1 VNPLVVHSLQAY
13 YSYFM
18 DAGRIET
25 SYNINSEHCLPTVD
39 YGEDCTVLS
48 SPFLGNC
55 QYDGAG
61 AALRTMYGTLQ
72 PRTVA
77 DASRLY
83 RFDQKPYIG
92 QKYSSIGD
100 VGFIYVPKACE
111 DGVSIVQP
119 LIFLFFCTLCCFDCR
134 RCLSTTISTSPFY
147 LLASQTNHLIST
159 HPLYF
164 LPQAECALHISFH
177 GCHMGVTELGDTY
190 AQHAGFNEWAE
201 SNKIVVLYPTVE
213 PSDMMPYNPNG

>member
-1 VNPLVVHSLQAY
+1 MAGTLGGPDVDTLVGLTYSDAKLNFIDDPSNLKNDKVFVYAGKDLCFLSFIFSYVVNFRLVSCDAGLSDTVVNPLVVHSLQAY

-48 SPFLGNC
+48 SPYLGNC

-61 AALRTMYGTLQ
+61 AALRTMYGALQ

-83 RFDQKPYIG
+83 RFDQKPYVG
-92 QKYSSIGD
+92 QRYSSIGD

-111 DGVSIVQP
+111 DGVGIV
-119 LIFLFFCTLCCFDCR
+119 
-134 RCLSTTISTSPFY
+134 
-147 LLASQTNHLIST
+147 
-159 HPLYF
+159 
-164 LPQAECALHISFH
+164 
-177 GCHMGVTELGDTY
+177 
-190 AQHAGFNEWAE
+190 
-201 SNKIVVLYPTVE
+201 
-213 PSDMMPYNPNG
+213 